1 MSNAKTMKNL
11 FGVLILVFGTAIIS
25 QQQSFASNLNKKDAD
40 SKKSLISS
48 NERVNENVT
57 LIPLGESVDNDSS
70 LEDNSDISYF
80 YYSPWTWSESTLE
93 MLDKSSAFIFRSKKS
108 SEIDELRVLVSINDK
123 GKLTGYK
130 VLNED
135 ADKGLIERVGYVLRK
150 MPSAIPVPGFEKYEA
165 MNFELTI
172 GY

>member
-1 MSNAKTMKNL
+1 MSNAKAMKNL
-11 FGVLILVFGTAIIS
+11 LRVLVLFFGTAIIP
-25 QQQSFASNLNKKDAD
+25 QQLTFASNINTTDAD
-40 SKKSLISS
+40 SKKSLNSS
-48 NERVNENVT
+48 NDRVHENVSI
-57 LIPLGESVDNDSS
+57 IPLGESDNLNSFS
-70 LEDNSDISYF
+70 DNESENSYF

-93 MLDKSSAFIFRSKKS
+93 MLDRSSAFIFRSKKS
-108 SEIDELRVLVSINDK
+108 AEIDELRVMVSINDK

-130 VLNED
+130 VLNEE

>member
-1 MSNAKTMKNL
+1 MNKFLGLLLL
-11 FGVLILVFGTAIIS
+11 FFGMAIAS
-25 QQQSFASNLNKKDAD
+25 QQHLFASNITYVADFKKPTNSPKDG
-40 SKKSLISS
+40 IP
-48 NERVNENVT
+48 ENVSMIPIGDVVNSSST
-57 LIPLGESVDNDSS
+57 LEG
-70 LEDNSDISYF
+70 DIEPNYF

-108 SEIDELRVLVSINDK
+108 AEIDELRVLISIDDK

-130 VLNED
+130 VLNEE
-135 ADKGLIERVGYVLRK
+135 ADKGLIERVGYILRK
-150 MPSAIPVPGFEKYEA
+150 MPSALPVPGFDKYEA

>member
-1 MSNAKTMKNL
+1 MKNL
-11 FGVLILVFGTAIIS
+11 LRVLILIFGTAIIS
-25 QQQSFASNLNKKDAD
+25 QQQTFASNLNMIDAD
-40 SKKSLISS
+40 TKKSSNSS

-57 LIPLGESVDNDSS
+57 LIPLGESANPDSS
-70 LEDNSDISYF
+70 SEDNSDISYF

-150 MPSAIPVPGFEKYEA
+150 MPSAIPVPGFERYEA

>member
-1 MSNAKTMKNL
+1 MNKL
-11 FGVLILVFGTAIIS
+11 IGVLILLFGTAIIS
-25 QQQSFASNLNKKDAD
+25 QQQVYASDLNSKDAD
-40 SKKSLISS
+40 PRKNLNSS
-48 NERVNENVT
+48 AERMNENVV
-57 LIPLGESVDNDSS
+57 LIPLGASVNFDSFSEGNTES
-70 LEDNSDISYF
+70 SYF

-108 SEIDELRVLVSINDK
+108 AEIDELRVLVSINNK

-130 VLNED
+130 VLNEE

-172 GY
+172 GL

>member
-1 MSNAKTMKNL
+1 MNKLLAL
-11 FGVLILVFGTAIIS
+11 LILFFGTAFLLQEQI
-25 QQQSFASNLNKKDAD
+25 FASGMNDKDGN
-40 SKKSLISS
+40 SKKTMNSS
-48 NERVNENVT
+48 NDGVPENVSI
-57 LIPLGESVDNDSS
+57 IPLSESVNLSSISEEDSDN
-70 LEDNSDISYF
+70 NYF

-93 MLDKSSAFIFRSKKS
+93 MLDKSSAFIFRTKKS
-108 SEIDELRVLVSINDK
+108 AEIDELRVLVSIDDK

-130 VLNED
+130 VLNEE

-150 MPSAIPVPGFEKYEA
+150 MPSAIPVPGFAKYEA